1 MCVCLLCGLLKE
13 TKRQII
19 EEGSWPQFISGK
31 FLLVIQFRSNKKV
44 KNAGTV
50 VCFSTEFKSAALW
63 AERKREGNTKCVSI
77 SEDAQKG
84 ISIVT
89 TSTDV

>member
-19 EEGSWPQFISGK
+19 EEGSWPQFISDK

-44 KNAGTV
+44 K
-50 VCFSTEFKSAALW
+50 
-63 AERKREGNTKCVSI
+63 KCRHSCLFFDGV
-77 SEDAQKG
+77 
-84 ISIVT
+84 
-89 TSTDV
+89 